1 MKISELIFEVGLP
14 APTGQTLGQKYAG
27 ILDPNNPNAGAK
39 TRIISTNPKE
49 IAAVK
54 AAKDA
59 EDAAK
64 LSSYGSKGTQQQQ
77 AQQTPTAKGPLASK
91 DTSNATDIDIKVP
104 GQAAAAAQQTP
115 TAAPTTPIQ
124 KPQTPK
130 KPMGSAPTLGAPVA
144 AQAAGKPGGFFSGV
158 AQGFKKGMGM
168 DPDQGIAAN
177 LAQSGLDKLGMKN
190 AAAAASGGVNP
201 QAYINQ
207 VLSSQPKVGQ
217 SIRDP
222 ISGRGNVK
230 VMPNPGGKGIKLD
243 TTKTLG
249 YPIIV
254 DPKDIA

>member
-27 ILDPNNPNAGAK
+27 VLDPNSPYANEK
-39 TRIISTNPKE
+39 SRIISTNPKE
-49 IAAVK
+49 IAAAK
-54 AAKDA
+54 AARDA
-59 EDAAK
+59 QVAAK

-77 AQQTPTAKGPLASK
+77 AQQTPAPKGPLASK
-91 DTSNATDIDIKVP
+91 DTSNATDVEIKVP
-104 GQAAAAAQQTP
+104 GQAAATVQ
-115 TAAPTTPIQ
+115 PTTQKPPIQ

-130 KPMGSAPTLGAPVA
+130 KPMGGAPTLGAPVA
-144 AQAAGKPGGFFSGV
+144 AQTAGKPGGFFSGV

-190 AAAAASGGVNP
+190 AAAAAGGGVNP

-230 VMPNPGGKGIKLD
+230 VMPNPGGKGVKLD

-254 DPKDIA
+254 DPKDIT